1 MGNLRIENQSQIPLE
16 GQVNIE
22 SKNPSGFGKIIKAAI
37 NKTSALGQDADKSVM
52 DLLKG
57 KAAIHETMIA
67 SQKAGISLSL
77 LLAVR
82 NKAIEAYKEIM
93 RMPF

>member
-16 GQVNIE
+16 GQINIA
-22 SKNPSGFGKIIKAAI
+22 SKNRSGFGQIIKAAI
-37 NKTSALGQDADKSVM
+37 NKTSALEQDADRSVM